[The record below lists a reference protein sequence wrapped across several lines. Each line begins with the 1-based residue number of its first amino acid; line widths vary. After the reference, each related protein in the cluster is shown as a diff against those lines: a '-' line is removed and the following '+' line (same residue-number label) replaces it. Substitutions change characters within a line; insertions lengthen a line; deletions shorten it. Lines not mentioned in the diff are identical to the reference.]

1 MGIETSNVL
10 GIPFPK
16 ITLHE
21 TVELLGR
28 VIEQH
33 HSGVYHVITCNPEM
47 VMACRED
54 RGLRR
59 IIDEAGLITADGIGI
74 VIASGWNGNRL
85 PERVTG
91 FDIMMRL
98 LEEGD
103 RKGWSFYLLGA
114 DPETNG
120 KAADAIGARFP
131 GARVAGRHHGFFKEA
146 DEPAILEDIRKSDP
160 DVLLVALGVPKAERW
175 IYRYKE
181 QLSTRIAMGVG
192 GSLDVLAGKVK
203 RAPVF
208 WQKIHLE
215 WLYRLM
221 RQPSRWRR
229 QLVLPRF
236 AVRAWLNRGKPQ

>member
-1 MGIETSNVL
+1 MGYETSSVL

-16 ITLHE
+16 VTLE
-21 TVELLGR
+21 QTVQQLSE
-28 VIEQH
+28 VIGQAQD
-33 HSGVYHVITCNPEM
+33 GVYHVITCNPEM
-47 VMACRED
+47 VMACRD
-54 RGLRR
+54 DKGLRR

-74 VIASGWNGNRL
+74 VIASGWNGDRL

-91 FDIMMRL
+91 FDIMMKL

-120 KAADAIGARFP
+120 KAAETIGSRYP
-131 GARVAGRHHGFFKEA
+131 GARVAGRHHGFFKEE
-146 DEPAILEDIRKSDP
+146 DESAILEDIRKAQP

-175 IYRYKE
+175 IYSHKP
-181 QLSTRIAMGVG
+181 QLNTRIAMGVG

-203 RAPVF
+203 RAPVL

-215 WLYRLM
+215 WLYRLLK
-221 RQPSRWRR
+221 QPSRWRR

-236 AVRAWLNRGKPQ
+236 AVRAWINRGKQ